1 MANTNEDQ
9 LSQTGRSYYKIGD
22 NGTWWESSEG
32 LIWTDTETEVN
43 NPGPVYIQGIQGPA
57 GPAGSGSATP
67 GPKGDP
73 GPIVI
78 GCAYCLDCD

>member
-57 GPAGSGSATP
+57 GPVSPLAPSFPAGPVAP
-67 GPKGDP
+67 
-73 GPIVI
+73 
-78 GCAYCLDCD
+78 